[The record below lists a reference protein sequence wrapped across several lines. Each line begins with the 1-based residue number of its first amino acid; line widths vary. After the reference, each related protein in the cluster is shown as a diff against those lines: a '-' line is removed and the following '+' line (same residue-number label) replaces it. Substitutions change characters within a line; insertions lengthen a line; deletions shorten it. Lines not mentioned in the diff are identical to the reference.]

1 MKPQTIKITS
11 LNQPVIIGD
20 FMQVFA
26 QRRIHVTNYAF
37 SELSDD
43 EGLFTIEFQSDDH
56 TAENVKKKLR
66 TKIDVFDVTL
76 N

>member
-1 MKPQTIKITS
+1 MKLQKIKITS

-26 QRRIHVTNYAF
+26 QRRIDVTNYAF
-37 SELSDD
+37 SKLNSG
-43 EGLFTIEFQSDDH
+43 EGLFTIEFLSDDH
-56 TAENVKKKLR
+56 VAENVKKKLR
-66 TKIDVFDVTL
+66 TKIDVYDVAL